1 MFVYGLYI
9 RIMYLLCA
17 DDVVMM
23 RGQLLA
29 VQVMPPTIF
38 GHRRPLSHL
47 HPTSSVL
54 EHHLEL
60 VKNRVPDK

>member
-23 RGQLLA
+23 RGA

-38 GHRRPLSHL
+38 GHRRPLSHP
-47 HPTSSVL
+47 PTSSVL